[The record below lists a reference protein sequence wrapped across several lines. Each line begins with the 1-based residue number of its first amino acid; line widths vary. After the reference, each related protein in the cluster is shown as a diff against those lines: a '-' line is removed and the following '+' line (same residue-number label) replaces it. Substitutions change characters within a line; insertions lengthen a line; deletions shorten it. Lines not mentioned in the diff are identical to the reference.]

1 MSEAADIN
9 TAIPAYLGY
18 QRASHPQ
25 TDWPAVVGALG
36 IARAQAVEIPML
48 RILGALGDMQPDWR
62 PLGLWKGSEWA
73 VRALRKAHPG
83 IDDRAAKALVWA
95 FSCNNR

>member
-1 MSEAADIN
+1 MADIN
-9 TAIPAYLGY
+9 TAISAYLGY

-25 TDWPAVVGALG
+25 ADWSAVVEALG

-48 RILGALGDMQPDWR
+48 CILGELGHMQPDWR
-62 PLGLWKGSEWA
+62 THGLWKGSEWA
-73 VRALRKAHPG
+73 VRELRKVHGG

-95 FSCNNR
+95 FSCNNQ

>member
-18 QRASHPQ
+18 RRASR
-25 TDWPAVVGALG
+25 PAVVGALG

-62 PLGLWKGSEWA
+62 TLGLWKGSEWA